1 MKPFR
6 YDDLPPALKRQ
17 VDRQMTT
24 DRPLRPSDLE
34 PPKPRIVSKP
44 STRKMT
50 KTEAEYEAKLVAMY
64 GRESVHFEGITLRL
78 ANGHRYTPDFV
89 VRCGRDEGIQLFEVK
104 GSYRLHSYGRAKLA
118 FDQARV
124 EWPGWR
130 FVWAEKQPD
139 KTWKET

>member
-6 YDDLPPALKRQ
+6 YDDLPPELKRQ
-17 VDRQMTT
+17 IDRQMTT
-24 DRPLRPSDLE
+24 DRPLRPADLE
-34 PPKPRIVSKP
+34 PKPRIISKQP
-44 STRKMT
+44 TRKMT
-50 KTEAEYEAKLVAMY
+50 KTEAEYEARLVSIY
-64 GRESVHFEGITLRL
+64 GLNNVHFEGLTLRMR
-78 ANGHRYTPDFV
+78 NGHRYTPDFV
-89 VRCGRDEGIQLFEVK
+89 VRHGSSLTLYEVK

-124 EWPGWR
+124 EWPAWT